1 HQIAAPSTWRE
12 RHWRSGHDRVDRGGL
27 QRGHRRAG
35 TVRRRH
41 PDDAAHGRAGVSRD
55 ARFEIR
61 GLHMYA
67 AAFEY
72 FRAQS
77 IKEAQQL
84 LQQHPGAKVLAGGH
98 SLIPLLKMRLT
109 SPSAL
114 VDIGRIPELKGIAA
128 KDG

>member
-1 HQIAAPSTWRE
+1 
-12 RHWRSGHDRVDRGGL
+12 
-27 QRGHRRAG
+27 
-35 TVRRRH
+35 
-41 PDDAAHGRAGVSRD
+41 
-55 ARFEIR
+55 
-61 GLHMYA
+61 MYA

-128 KDG
+128 KDGVIRVGALTTHAELAASEKLKTACPVLAEAAS